1 MALRCGEA
9 THHRRR
15 SSGGLKSVAP
25 NRSQP
30 VSSPAQSYSRAQC
43 AVFTSMND
51 RWGDFSNMASGMPIT
66 VIRIHIERSE
76 NLYQAC
82 RYPHLPR
89 LQQEII
95 EERNPMTAKLLS
107 KKNYSKSRAD
117 WDRKSPGG
125 YQCLEFPE

>member
-1 MALRCGEA
+1 
-9 THHRRR
+9 
-15 SSGGLKSVAP
+15 
-25 NRSQP
+25 
-30 VSSPAQSYSRAQC
+30 
-43 AVFTSMND
+43 MND